1 MLSHELKKVTL
12 GCIVVSKPLAS
23 NKMYQKLNYQK
34 HCKDSD
40 YINKSDDS
48 DEGGDVNMTPK
59 PSKAVFIVYWTTLII
74 LLKKYLF

>member
-1 MLSHELKKVTL
+1 
-12 GCIVVSKPLAS
+12 
-23 NKMYQKLNYQK
+23 MYQKLNYQK